1 MNPARSGGST
11 HVGMAPGSPPPGRW
25 GKVEKVTSVCLLVV
39 LASFIGTRLAFATV
53 WQLPTLDLILS
64 IVALLL
70 VLAAF
75 WFGRTSRPWRLWVVA
90 FASATQIVPMVMR
103 EPVLLFPLLAAA
115 IPIAIV
121 VGCLVALSK
130 KDPPVRPAQGS

>member
-1 MNPARSGGST
+1 MNST
-11 HVGMAPGSPPPGRW
+11 ATNASTPPQGRW
-25 GKVEKVTSVCLLVV
+25 RKVEKVTSICLLVV

-64 IVALLL
+64 MVL
-70 VLAAF
+70 VLASF
-75 WFGRTSRPWRLWVVA
+75 WFARHRRSWRLWVIGL
-90 FASATQIVPMVMR
+90 ASATQIVPMVCR

-130 KDPPVRPAQGS
+130 KDAPVRPAPGS

>member
-1 MNPARSGGST
+1 MNST
-11 HVGMAPGSPPPGRW
+11 ATNASTPPQGRW
-25 GKVEKVTSVCLLVV
+25 RKVEKVTSICLLVV

-64 IVALLL
+64 IAAL
-70 VLAAF
+70 VLVLGSF
-75 WFGRTSRPWRLWVVA
+75 WFGRRSRRWRLWTVA
-90 FASATQIVPMVMR
+90 LASATQIVPMVYR

-115 IPIAIV
+115 IPIVIV

-130 KDPPVRPAQGS
+130 KDAPVRPAQGS

>member
-1 MNPARSGGST
+1 MNASVQGGPTPSSQ
-11 HVGMAPGSPPPGRW
+11 PQGRW
-25 GKVEKVTSVCLLVV
+25 SKVEKVTSICLLVV

-70 VLAAF
+70 VLASF
-75 WFGRTSRPWRLWVVA
+75 WLGRHSRRWRLWTVA
-90 FASATQIVPMVMR
+90 LASATQIVPMVCR

-121 VGCLVALSK
+121 VGCLIALSK
-130 KDPPVRPAQGS
+130 KDAPVRPAQGS